1 MSTAERRMPKAE
13 CRILKPG
20 LLTTVQDL
28 GRWGYQHRGVSVAG
42 PMDLR
47 SHRRANALVG
57 NEERAATMEI
67 TVLGPVIQLE
77 SAAIMAISGAAF
89 QVRVGEFGVEGEGP
103 HDVGPGDIVR
113 IGRCIRGA
121 RAYLAVRG
129 GIDVPVVLG
138 SRATHL
144 PSRLGGVDGRP
155 LAASDRL
162 RIGSAVSTASAP
174 IPAAIRL
181 PDGGARVRV
190 IPGPDAMPDTPATTR
205 RPDRTSNAD
214 VLAWLTGQR
223 FVLAS
228 QSNRMGY
235 RLRDVSPA
243 AIPPGALSAAGVADR
258 LSSATPMGTI
268 QLPPSGEP
276 IVLMADC
283 QTTGGY
289 LRMATVISA
298 DLPIVG
304 QLAPGDWI
312 EFETCDEDAAL
323 RALREQERDLA

>member
-1 MSTAERRMPKAE
+1 MPK
-13 CRILKPG
+13 LQMVKPG

-42 PMDLR
+42 PMDQR

-57 NEERAATMEI
+57 NDERAATMEM
-67 TVLGPVIQLE
+67 TLVGPAIRFE
-77 SAAIMAISGAAF
+77 SEAIIAISGAAF
-89 QVRVGEFGVEGEGP
+89 QVRIGELSVEGEGP
-103 HDVGPGDIVR
+103 HEVGSGDIVR
-113 IGRCIRGA
+113 ISRCTRGA
-121 RAYLAVRG
+121 RAYLAIRG

-144 PSRLGGVDGRP
+144 PSRLGGFEGRP
-155 LAASDRL
+155 LVAGDQL
-162 RIGSAVSTASAP
+162 QIGNAVSTESAP
-174 IPAAIRL
+174 IPAAIQL

-190 IPGPDAMPDTPATTR
+190 IPGPDTMPDALVTAPHEPERTR
-205 RPDRTSNAD
+205 NAD
-214 VLAWLTGQR
+214 ALAWLTGQR

-235 RLRDVSPA
+235 RLRRPSS
-243 AIPPGALSAAGVADR
+243 SATPSEAFTGAGVADR

-268 QLPPSGEP
+268 QLPPAGDP

-289 LRMATVISA
+289 LRIATVISA
-298 DLPIVG
+298 DLPVVG

-312 EFETCDEDAAL
+312 EFETCDEEAAL